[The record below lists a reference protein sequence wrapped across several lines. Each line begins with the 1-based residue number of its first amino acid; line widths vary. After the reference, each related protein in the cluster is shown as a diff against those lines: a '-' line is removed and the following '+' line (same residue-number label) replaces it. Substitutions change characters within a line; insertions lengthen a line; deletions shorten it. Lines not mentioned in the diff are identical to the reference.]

1 MAKSF
6 FTFLVLSGLLFRV
19 IFPNIQSFCH
29 ILEKIKSNNVVS
41 LVDAEETS
49 DEETSEE
56 ESSDNKQLK
65 SLEDC
70 LVPYSTTF
78 YFDSLF
84 LQFFHHHSLSFSDHY
99 LEKVS
104 PPPKC

>member
-6 FTFLVLSGLLFRV
+6 LTFLVLSGLLFRV

-29 ILEKIKSNNVVS
+29 ILDKIKSNGEIS
-41 LVDAEETS
+41 LIDLEETS
-49 DEETSEE
+49 DEETNEE
-56 ESSDNKQLK
+56 ETKDNKQFK
-65 SLEDC
+65 SLEDF
-70 LVPYSTTF
+70 LVPFSATL

-84 LQFFHHHSLSFSDHY
+84 SQFFHHHCFSFSDHY